1 MTEPTVKQIDLSQPD
16 VLVVTPTIPGRDDLL
31 KRAVAS
37 IREDMGH
44 VVVAGAIE
52 VDLGGLGPSITRNRA
67 VVQTMNAGVRPKWIA
82 FLDDD
87 DEFLPRSEEHTS
99 ELQSLM
105 RISYAVFCLKNKKNT
120 NARS

>member
-1 MTEPTVKQIDLSQPD
+1 MRISDWSSDVCSSDLPD
-16 VLVVTPTIPGRDDLL
+16 VLVVIPTIPGRNDLL

-67 VVQTMNAGVRPKWIA
+67 VVQTMNAGVRPKWLA
-82 FLDDD
+82 PLDDD
-87 DEFLPRSEEHTS
+87 AEFLPDHLRTIGRAH
-99 ELQSLM
+99 
-105 RISYAVFCLKNKKNT
+105 V
-120 NARS
+120 

>member
-16 VLVVTPTIPGRDDLL
+16 VLVVIPTIPGRDDLL

-52 VDLGGLGPSITRNRA
+52 VDLGGLGPASTRNRA
-67 VVQTMNAGVRPKWIA
+67 VVQTINAGVRQIGRANVWSPVPNA
-82 FLDDD
+82 HRVCRPLL
-87 DEFLPRSEEHTS
+87 ER
-99 ELQSLM
+99 
-105 RISYAVFCLKNKKNT
+105 KK
-120 NARS
+120 

>member
-16 VLVVTPTIPGRDDLL
+16 VLVVIPTIPGRDDLL

-52 VDLGGLGPSITRNRA
+52 VDLGGFGPSITRNRA
-67 VVQTMNAGVRPKWIA
+67 VVQTMNAGVRPKWLAI
-82 FLDDD
+82 LDAD
-87 DEFLPRSEEHTS
+87 DECLPDPLRTEVA
-99 ELQSLM
+99 QN
-105 RISYAVFCLKNKKNT
+105 RK
-120 NARS
+120 RDGG

>member
-1 MTEPTVKQIDLSQPD
+1 MRISDWSSDVCSSDLPD
-16 VLVVTPTIPGRDDLL
+16 VLVVIPTIPGRDDLL

-67 VVQTMNAGVRPKWIA
+67 VVQTMNAGVRPQWIA
-82 FLDDD
+82 FLDDA
-87 DEFLPRSEEHTS
+87 DEVLPDHPRQLVEPASASTEK
-99 ELQSLM
+99 
-105 RISYAVFCLKNKKNT
+105 RRGGKKG
-120 NARS
+120 

>member
-1 MTEPTVKQIDLSQPD
+1 MRISDWSSD
-16 VLVVTPTIPGRDDLL
+16 VCSSDL

-87 DEFLPRSEEHTS
+87 DEFLPDHLRKLEIGRASCRAS
-99 ELQSLM
+99 VCQ
-105 RISYAVFCLKNKKNT
+105 YV
-120 NARS
+120 

>member
-37 IREDMGH
+37 IRQDMGH

-87 DEFLPRSEEHTS
+87 DEFLRSEAHTS

-105 RISYAVFCLKNKKNT
+105 RNSYAAFHLNKQTT
-120 NARS
+120 NSI

>member
-87 DEFLPRSEEHTS
+87 DEFLPDHLRKLEIGRASCRAS
-99 ELQSLM
+99 VCQ
-105 RISYAVFCLKNKKNT
+105 YV
-120 NARS
+120 